1 MLILA
6 LDIGSSSVKAGLL
19 RDGRIVG
26 RPARETF
33 PTRYI
38 RDRAEVDPEAI
49 VRAIV
54 RSIRALGPQTRRI
67 DCIALATM
75 SPSWLA
81 MDRRGRAIT
90 PVVTHQD
97 RRSLDV
103 AIEIERRIGKARHLK
118 MVGARPVPG
127 GISSTTC
134 GWFVRHEPQ
143 VMRRADLVG
152 HLSTYLHR
160 QLTGARVV
168 DPSHA
173 SFMGL
178 YSTLKLGGWNDELC
192 EVVGITRK
200 LLPEVRDADQIGGQ
214 LTPDAARRLGLA
226 AGTPMLVGFIDT
238 SAVALLAGARPG
250 QLVNVVGST
259 DVLALCT
266 DKPRPH
272 ERLLTRALGVGGLWL
287 SVGTIAAAGSSLE
300 WARQQLFPDLD
311 DQRFYRMVQQ
321 LAATAERA
329 RDGVEFE
336 PYLAGDRC
344 SLEQR
349 QGAFRGLTLASTRRQ
364 LLAAI
369 IDALARASAVRLDLL
384 RAAGT
389 RLRREILVS
398 GGGSR
403 ALSRVMYRDWPGRW
417 RFRRRAQ
424 ATLLGLGCLACG
436 CPEKTPDP
444 LK

>member
-6 LDIGSSSVKAGLL
+6 LDVGSSSVKAALL

-26 RPARETF
+26 QPVRTTF
-33 PTRYI
+33 PTRYSE
-38 RDRAEVDPEAI
+38 DRAEVDPEAI
-49 VRAIV
+49 VGAVV

-75 SPSWLA
+75 SPSWVA
-81 MDRRGRAIT
+81 MDKRGRALT

-97 RRSLDV
+97 RRSLDI
-103 AIEIERRIGKARHLK
+103 AIEIERKIGKARHLR

-134 GWFVRHEPQ
+134 GWFVRHRPALI
-143 VMRRADLVG
+143 RRADLVG

-160 QLTGARVV
+160 QFTGARVV

-178 YSTLKLGGWNDELC
+178 YSTLKLGGWNPELC
-192 EVVGITRK
+192 AAVGICMKR
-200 LLPEVRDADQIGGQ
+200 LPEIRDADQIGGR
-214 LTPDAARRLGLA
+214 LTADAARRLGLA
-226 AGTPMLVGFIDT
+226 DGTPMLVGLIDT

-266 DKPRPH
+266 DRPRPH
-272 ERLLTRALGVGGLWL
+272 ERLLTRALGVGRLWL
-287 SVGTIAAAGSSLE
+287 SVGTIAAAGSSLV
-300 WARQQLFPDLD
+300 WAWQQLFADLD
-311 DQRFYRMVQQ
+311 QKRFYRLVQQ
-321 LAATAERA
+321 LAARA
-329 RDGVEFE
+329 DQARGSVEFE

-344 SLEQR
+344 AVQQR
-349 QGAFRGLTLASTRRQ
+349 RGAFTGLTLASTRRQ

-369 IDALARASAVRLDLL
+369 IDALARASARRLELL
-384 RAAGT
+384 RATGT
-389 RLRREILVS
+389 RIGREVLVS
-398 GGGSR
+398 GGG
-403 ALSRVMYRDWPGRW
+403 G
-417 RFRRRAQ
+417 
-424 ATLLGLGCLACG
+424 
-436 CPEKTPDP
+436 
-444 LK
+444 